1 MHSFEMHSEGGL
13 AQGTVSLFV
22 DNVKSLDDLVKDLKS
37 IELVKKVE
45 RVK

>member
-13 AQGTVSLFV
+13 AKATVSLFV